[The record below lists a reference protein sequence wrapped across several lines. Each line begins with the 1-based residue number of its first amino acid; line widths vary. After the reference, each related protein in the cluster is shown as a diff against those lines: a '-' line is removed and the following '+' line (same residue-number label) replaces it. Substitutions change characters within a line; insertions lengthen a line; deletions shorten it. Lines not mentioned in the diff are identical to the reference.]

1 MALRRKAKADLILPR
16 PTILFG
22 RVFQGTMDLTYKKG
36 VIERYIRAYNDLDI
50 EGMIAWMHPDCSFEN
65 RSGGR

>member
-1 MALRRKAKADLILPR
+1 
-16 PTILFG
+16 
-22 RVFQGTMDLTYKKG
+22 MDLTYKKG